1 MAWHSLQAD
10 WGTIGV
16 VLHTL
21 LTLALVVRVLQQQ
34 RNNSVAIAW
43 IAILF
48 ALPMVGIV
56 AYLLFGEVNIG
67 RRYRKRSMTA
77 QQILAD
83 FARSQAIDFSQ
94 QTQGLTDSATQISRL
109 GFRKTGLGVYDGH
122 TATLLTES
130 AAMFDHLLADIQAAK
145 QLIILEF
152 YIIYPKGRVDELL
165 TALMA
170 AAQRGVTCHILAD
183 SVGSFDFFASS
194 WVTRLRAAGVTV
206 HESLPV
212 GLFKTLVKRIDI
224 RNHRKIAVFDGS
236 IGYTG
241 SFNLADPKVFKQNAN
256 VGQWIDVLMR
266 IETMPAT
273 ADMPRVNVVQA
284 MLLVASAD
292 ISAETQDNLSSLEQ
306 SINQFT
312 KRLYTATT
320 PESLSPSST
329 LYVIARS
336 REDMPLSRDVVATPA
351 PDASNGALAA
361 TPSRFAPVENVALQL
376 IPSAPE
382 LTGHVI
388 YETLL
393 SAIFS
398 ARESVTITTPYFVP
412 DTPLLIALTTAAKRG
427 IRVTL
432 NLPKRVDSHLVHYA
446 SRAYYEPLLK
456 TGVEIALFTGGL
468 LHAKIVTIDADYCLF
483 GTVNMDMRSFY
494 LNMEVSVAI
503 YSPPLIAQ
511 ITACQGYYLTRSERL
526 TLSAWR
532 QRGYVSQLVDN
543 GIRLLSPL
551 L

>member
-1 MAWHSLQAD
+1 MSWHNLQAD

-16 VLHTL
+16 VVHTL
-21 LTLALVVRVLQQQ
+21 ITLVLVVRVLLQQ

-48 ALPMVGIV
+48 ALPMIGLV

-83 FARSQAIDFSQ
+83 FARSQAIDFNQ
-94 QTQGLTDSATQISRL
+94 QVQDLSDSAAQISRL

-122 TATLLTES
+122 TTTLLTES
-130 AAMFDHLLADIQAAK
+130 AAMFDHLLADIHAAK
-145 QLIILEF
+145 RLIILEF
-152 YIIYPKGRVDELL
+152 YIIYPKGRVEALL

-170 AAQRGVTCHILAD
+170 AAQRGVMCHVLAD
-183 SVGSFDFFASS
+183 SVGSFDFFASP
-194 WVTRLRAAGVTV
+194 WVARLRAAGVWV

-224 RNHRKIAVFDGS
+224 RNHRKIAVFDGN

-266 IETMPAT
+266 IENAPTM
-273 ADMPRVNVVQA
+273 ADAPRVNVVQA

-320 PESLSPSST
+320 PESLSPTSM
-329 LYVIARS
+329 LYVMAGP
-336 REDMPLSRDVVATPA
+336 REREEVALSAPKADAT
-351 PDASNGALAA
+351 ALA
-361 TPSRFAPVENVALQL
+361 TLPSRFAPVENVALQL

-398 ARESVTITTPYFVP
+398 ARQSVTITTPYFVP

-432 NLPKRVDSHLVHYA
+432 NLPKKVDSNLVHYA
-446 SRAYYEPLLK
+446 SRAYYEPLLT

-468 LHAKIVTIDADYCLF
+468 LHAKIVTIDDDYCLF

-503 YSPPLIAQ
+503 YSPALIAQ
-511 ITACQGYYLTRSERL
+511 IAACQTRYLAHSERL
-526 TLSAWR
+526 TLAAWR